1 MQTTYSGVM
10 SKSISKD
17 RVFGL
22 GNHERWEFEDKKF
35 SPAKLLKKFEKLLTN
50 IDPAQLA
57 SRFLNSFMPTAGAGM
72 LPNVT
77 PGLGVTPITASDI
90 TVTGYA
96 VTTTSGLSGLTP
108 TAVANVEVGFDLTGT
123 AYQSLINGMLLRAN
137 PGNLQV
143 ATQVNPQASY
153 RVEFGFSIL
162 GEYNSL
168 TRRSN
173 FLWQGAFQVFDP
185 ITGIGPEQGSMAYG
199 WTGSAY
205 AQSNLGEALALV
217 VASGTRPSTTG
228 ATFNQPLATNA
239 LPQQIVAELYVQNFI
254 GQAPTHTWPPGNG
267 NGNAFDPI
275 PGNALF
281 APTSFPVA

>member
-1 MQTTYSGVM
+1 M

-22 GNHERWEFEDKKF
+22 DNHERWEFEDKKF

-77 PGLGVTPITASDI
+77 PALGVTPITASDI

-96 VTTTSGLSGLTP
+96 VTTTSGRIDSGRIGP
-108 TAVANVEVGFDLTGT
+108 YAVANVEVGFDLTGT

-137 PGNLQV
+137 AGSLQV

-153 RVEFGFSIL
+153 RVEFGFSSL
-162 GEYNSL
+162 GDYNL
-168 TRRSN
+168 DFRQSN
-173 FLWQGAFQVFDP
+173 FRWQGAFQVFDP

-205 AQSNLGEALALV
+205 DQSNLGEALTLV

-228 ATFNQPLATNA
+228 ATFNQPLETNA

-254 GQAPTHTWPPGNG
+254 GQPPTQTWPPGNG

-275 PGNALF
+275 PTNPAF
-281 APTSFPVA
+281 VPTNLPIV

>member
-1 MQTTYSGVM
+1 M

-57 SRFLNSFMPTAGAGM
+57 SRFLNSFMPNPVSMIPGAIGPV
-72 LPNVT
+72 LS
-77 PGLGVTPITASDI
+77 VTPITPNDI

-96 VTTTSGLSGLTP
+96 VTTTSGPIGVKT
-108 TAVANVEVGFDLTGT
+108 TAIANVEVGFDLTGT

-137 PGNLQV
+137 AGNLQV
-143 ATQVNPQASY
+143 PTQVNPQASY

-162 GEYNSL
+162 GEYNLDFRS
-168 TRRSN
+168 SN
-173 FLWQGAFQVFDP
+173 FAWQGAFQVFDP

-205 AQSNLGEALALV
+205 DQSNLGEALTLV

-275 PGNALF
+275 PTNPAF
-281 APTSFPVA
+281 VPTNLPIV